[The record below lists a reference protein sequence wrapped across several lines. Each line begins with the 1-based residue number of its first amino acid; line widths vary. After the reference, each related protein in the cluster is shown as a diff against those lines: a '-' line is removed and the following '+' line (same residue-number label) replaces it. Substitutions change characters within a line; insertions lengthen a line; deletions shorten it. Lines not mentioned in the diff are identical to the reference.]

1 MWAASK
7 CFWKALSFSLQRPW
21 SNLSLRYI
29 LEVIIFLIQFGPW
42 KFSLLIEVPL
52 NHQAS
57 LCIQLYSNEFKS
69 LIIIWWLMFGSKT
82 KPSTTL
88 TYINLFPRLW
98 CCFSRTVNFHF
109 NFKSVSQKH
118 FCIIFPSNDNTMIKL
133 SGFRFFKSFFI
144 CWVVLKFPIYV

>member
-1 MWAASK
+1 MKLFLSSPVKIHSEKASISICDKFFFACKNSLRKSFDMWAASK

-69 LIIIWWLMFGSKT
+69 LVINVWFQSKT
-82 KPSTTL
+82 LDYIDLYQFISTT
-88 TYINLFPRLW
+88 TVLF
-98 CCFSRTVNFHF
+98 F
-109 NFKSVSQKH
+109 
-118 FCIIFPSNDNTMIKL
+118 
-133 SGFRFFKSFFI
+133 
-144 CWVVLKFPIYV
+144 